1 MSTDLNIT
9 SEDLVVMKH
18 GDRCPVTAG
27 TLSLEGQAGR
37 RAIG

>member
-1 MSTDLNIT
+1 MKIMSTDLNIT

-27 TLSLEGQAGR
+27 TYP
-37 RAIG
+37 